1 MAKTSKKLAR
11 APLTTD
17 ELAKLT
23 ADDFGRLKLT
33 DDEKSRLRAI
43 NQEKTRQRAERSA
56 HLRVEEEPI
65 LADLRAIGWE
75 VKSVWD
81 LVNTSSPYPGAIPIL
96 LKHLTQAYSDR
107 TKEGIARALAVPDAR
122 DAWPLLAAEYRKAPM
137 GKENGI
143 ELGAKSGLAAALSAA
158 ATDDVI
164 AQLAALAKD
173 RSNGD
178 SRLLLLSAL
187 RKSKRAVAK
196 DALEELAGDPALQ
209 KEIASWGK
217 AR

>member
-1 MAKTSKKLAR
+1 
-11 APLTTD
+11 
-17 ELAKLT
+17 
-23 ADDFGRLKLT
+23 
-33 DDEKSRLRAI
+33 
-43 NQEKTRQRAERSA
+43 
-56 HLRVEEEPI
+56 
-65 LADLRAIGWE
+65 
-75 VKSVWD
+75 
-81 LVNTSSPYPGAIPIL
+81 
-96 LKHLTQAYSDR
+96 
-107 TKEGIARALAVPDAR
+107 
-122 DAWPLLAAEYRKAPM
+122 
-137 GKENGI
+137 
-143 ELGAKSGLAAALSAA
+143 LSAA

-187 RKSKRAVAK
+187 RKSRRAVAK